1 MRIIPE
7 WQKVAH
13 ARNVEKGFYDYKQD
27 LAAVEHLLD
36 ATYQHA
42 EFLGLGSPEPVSI
55 SISLDIYWSLARLVQ
70 DYRKAV
76 IERKLLLAI
85 GELSEAHEELRAGH
99 EATAIYYNPENPDK
113 PEGFGIELA
122 DALIRTLD
130 IAQETN
136 IDADECMTIKHEY
149 NGTRPYKHGKAF

>member
-1 MRIIPE
+1 MRHIPE
-7 WQKVAH
+7 WQKVVH
-13 ARNVEKGFYDYKQD
+13 LRNVEKGFYDYKAD

-36 ATYQHA
+36 DTYKHA
-42 EFLGLGSPEPVSI
+42 EFQDTRSGYVDVP
-55 SISLDIYWSLARLVQ
+55 ISLDIYWALARLVR
-70 DYRKAV
+70 DYRKAM

-99 EATAIYYNPENPDK
+99 EPTETYYNPEKPDK

-122 DALIRTLD
+122 DAVIRALD
-130 IAQETN
+130 IAEDTN
-136 IDADECMTIKHEY
+136 VDADACMTLKHEY